1 MLHADHSFIARLG
14 EISGDGIA
22 IYDLNSRKFVYTN
35 RYFRQIFNIS
45 EDSEIDD
52 GKILLKFMPEE
63 EKEHLQERYEELLSI
78 GCISPTEFALK
89 IKSRLSRL
97 SGDVLWLEDSYSMA
111 IFVKDITGIKQHE
124 EYTVKYTAQKDA
136 ILDMIIHNLSGP
148 LALTSDVI
156 SMIEKGEQSPPADI
170 SRLIEIIRENTRACI
185 SIVNDFL
192 SREFS
197 DSSLTTICKSRF
209 DVVQRLTEMLDM
221 MRAMEPEKKFI
232 LQGPV
237 TSLFINADAVK
248 LLQVF
253 QNLLSNAIKFTAS
266 NGIIAVTVV
275 EEEKTFSVEV
285 KDNGSGIPAE
295 LQGALFNGKVKGYPG
310 VKGEISNGMGLFLT
324 HKLVSMMD
332 GKIWFKTSPKG
343 SVFTVSFFRE

>member
-52 GKILLKFMPEE
+52 GKILLQFMPEE
-63 EKEHLQERYEELLSI
+63 EREHLQERYEELLSI

-89 IKSRLSRL
+89 IKSRLSHL

-124 EYTVKYTAQKDA
+124 EYLVKYTAQKDA
-136 ILDMIIHNLSGP
+136 LLDMLIHNLSGP
-148 LALTSDVI
+148 LALSNDVI
-156 SMIEKGEQSPPADI
+156 SLIEKKNALPDADI
-170 SRLIEIIRENTRACI
+170 SPLVRIIRENTQGCI
-185 SIVNDFL
+185 NIVNDFL

-197 DSSLTTICKSRF
+197 DSSMTTLCKSRF
-209 DVVQRLTEMLDM
+209 DVVQRLTEILDM
-221 MRAMEPEKKFI
+221 MRSMENEKQFV
-232 LQGPV
+232 LDAPMG
-237 TSLFINADAVK
+237 SLFINADAVK

-253 QNLLSNAIKFTAS
+253 QNLLSNAVKFTGS
-266 NGIIAVTVV
+266 DGIITVKV
-275 EEEKTFSVEV
+275 SDEEKAFTVHV
-285 KDNGSGIPAE
+285 KDNGSGVPKE
-295 LQGALFNGKVKGYPG
+295 LQAALFNNKVKGYPG
-310 VKGEISNGMGLFLT
+310 MKGEMSNGMGLFLT
-324 HKLVSMMD
+324 HKLVTLMCGS
-332 GKIWFKTSPKG
+332 ISFETTSKG
-343 SVFTVSFFRE
+343 SVFSVSFPKE